1 MKRLCTSRINVNLT
15 FAENEKYFLAND
27 ACKTILNVKSRYKIK
42 LLTMSI
48 YIFYT
53 TVFYSRVF
61 TESPAKW
68 LVAYGNM
75 YSLLMD
81 RNSLYVV
88 RTKNEETVA
97 ELSLPPFRRSV
108 RGSNFT
114 PGDISWLD
122 GSITSPGGGL
132 LFATSMPD
140 FSVLLLMLKEGS

>member
-1 MKRLCTSRINVNLT
+1 MPVKL
-15 FAENEKYFLAND
+15 Y
-27 ACKTILNVKSRYKIK
+27 ILNGRSTYNIS
-42 LLTMSI
+42 LLKMSI
-48 YIFYT
+48 YVFFYT
-53 TVFYSRVF
+53 IVFYSRVF

-68 LVAYGNM
+68 LVSYGNM
-75 YSLLMD
+75 YSLLMGM
-81 RNSLYVV
+81 NSLYVV

-132 LFATSMPD
+132 VFATSMPD
-140 FSVLLLMLKEGS
+140 FSVLLLMLKEGT

>member
-1 MKRLCTSRINVNLT
+1 
-15 FAENEKYFLAND
+15 
-27 ACKTILNVKSRYKIK
+27 
-42 LLTMSI
+42 MSI
-48 YIFYT
+48 YIYCCT

-61 TESPAKW
+61 TASPAKW

-122 GSITSPGGGL
+122 GSITSPGEGL
-132 LFATSMPD
+132 VFATSMPD